1 MRDQPHKRHIAKAIT
16 WRMIGTCDTIILS
29 WLISGNP
36 ISGLKIGFFEIIS
49 KTILYYFH
57 ERFWYQSKVSNP
69 NKRHLLKTLTWRFF
83 GTIDT
88 IIIAYLVTGNAI
100 IGLKIGFVEVAT
112 KLILYYL
119 HEKIWYRS
127 NFGLEDRK
135 Y

>member
-100 IGLKIGFVEVAT
+100 IGLKIGFIEVAT

-135 Y
+135 H

>member
-57 ERFWYQSKVSNP
+57 ERFW
-69 NKRHLLKTLTWRFF
+69 
-83 GTIDT
+83 
-88 IIIAYLVTGNAI
+88 
-100 IGLKIGFVEVAT
+100 
-112 KLILYYL
+112 
-119 HEKIWYRS
+119 
-127 NFGLEDRK
+127 
-135 Y
+135 

>member
-1 MRDQPHKRHIAKAIT
+1 VAYIRK
-16 WRMIGTCDTIILS
+16 
-29 WLISGNP
+29 P
-36 ISGLKIGFFEIIS
+36 ISALKVGFFEIIS

-119 HEKIWYRS
+119 HKKIWYRS